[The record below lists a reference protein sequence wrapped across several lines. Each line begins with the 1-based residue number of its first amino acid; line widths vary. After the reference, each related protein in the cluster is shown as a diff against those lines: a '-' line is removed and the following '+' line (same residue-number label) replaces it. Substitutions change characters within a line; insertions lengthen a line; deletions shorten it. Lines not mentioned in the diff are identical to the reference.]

1 MRKTNQNAFTC
12 PISRKTGIHDTFQH
26 SQETYIR
33 GIGSLEVLDKEIQKA
48 KYLKKFPKVEY
59 FILQP

>member
-12 PISRKTGIHDTFQH
+12 PISRKTGTLDISQH
-26 SQETYIR
+26 CQETYIR

-59 FILQP
+59 LILQP